1 MVMFCQMCV
10 RHLEIQCQKCLFLA
24 SCFFI
29 FDTWYLSKEI
39 KAGASTTTTFFF
51 KKKKAL
57 SVSKGKIVKCE
68 KPSTRNI
75 CLSFRD
81 PFVKEE
87 KSLKPDCRL
96 FFAKEGKPFWLDI
109 KDW

>member
-10 RHLEIQCQKCLFLA
+10 RHPEIQCQKCLFFI

-39 KAGASTTTTFFF
+39 KVGTSTTTTFC
-51 KKKKAL
+51 KKKAF
-57 SVSKGKIVKCE
+57 SVSKRKIVKCE
-68 KPSTRNI
+68 KLSTRNI

-96 FFAKEGKPFWLDI
+96 FLPKKANHFGLTSKIGR
-109 KDW
+109 